1 MGRTVVVV
9 YRPKEGK
16 SEQLL
21 QLIKD
26 HVPILRAQNL
36 ATDRKPIVMRAA
48 DGAVVEVF
56 EWKSADAIREAHHNK
71 IVGELWE
78 KFSQVCDYEI
88 PVNIKEFQGLFSE
101 FETVV

>member
-1 MGRTVVVV
+1 MSRTVVVV

-16 SEQLL
+16 AEQLL

-26 HVPILRAQNL
+26 HVPILQAQNL

-56 EWKSADAIREAHHNK
+56 EWKSADAIKEAHHNK
-71 IVGELWE
+71 AVGELWE
-78 KFSQVCDYEI
+78 KFNQVCDFEI
-88 PVNIKEFQGLFSE
+88 PVHIKEFQGLFSE